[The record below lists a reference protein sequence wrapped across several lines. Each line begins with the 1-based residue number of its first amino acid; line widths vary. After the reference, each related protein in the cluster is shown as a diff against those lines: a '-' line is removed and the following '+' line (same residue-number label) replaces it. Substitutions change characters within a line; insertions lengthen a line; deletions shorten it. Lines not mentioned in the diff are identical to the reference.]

1 MCAGASSGEATRLL
15 ETRLRSLCRPRR
27 LPQRAHAVHNAE
39 ENWLEFIRSILPL
52 LRQPA
57 AARSHVRVAD
67 FRFPASLFDRPNLNV
82 DHTGIRLLHR
92 LRDIEA

>member
-1 MCAGASSGEATRLL
+1 MFIGWVWVNDSYQMNGIGTRLMQ
-15 ETRLRSLCRPRR
+15 EAE
-27 LPQRAHAVHNAE
+27 RAAQE
-39 ENWLEFIRSILPL
+39 MGFIRSILPL

>member
-1 MCAGASSGEATRLL
+1 M
-15 ETRLRSLCRPRR
+15 
-27 LPQRAHAVHNAE
+27 LPTSDFRHHC
-39 ENWLEFIRSILPL
+39 LTGPILTWITPD
-52 LRQPA
+52 
-57 AARSHVRVAD
+57 VAD